1 MLQYAR
7 QHAVMLDTAAV
18 EALAE
23 AADGYRTLDGWL
35 SRLVLEARLKWNE
48 GDRRAGLN
56 VPEARYALPQ
66 CALDLHTI
74 GTILADETLLTK

>member
-1 MLQYAR
+1 
-7 QHAVMLDTAAV
+7 VTLDVAAV

-35 SRLVLEARLKWNE
+35 SRLALEARLKWNE
-48 GDRRAGLN
+48 GDRRTGLN

-66 CALDLHTI
+66 CALDSHTVA
-74 GTILADETLLTK
+74 TILADETLLAKQLLTINMVV